1 MSALEEWLTQVPPPG
16 PASYVYQGLCPS
28 TGQLLT
34 LERTP
39 RAEAVAR
46 ALMERLGRLEKGRM
60 FGVLLTDRGVLIAFS
75 GVEEREGWVPPIR
88 PHDLPE
94 REVAELAALKREVQE
109 LPVELARQAV
119 ESLAQ
124 ERDRMGERH
133 RARKAARA
141 LQREQGGD
149 LEALRQESLADERE
163 LKAHKAR
170 ARDLQARYR
179 ALEDRR
185 VELVRRRRA
194 LSRQLHR
201 DLQQRFQASL
211 FPGQAWSLASLFPGN
226 APGGTGE
233 CCAPKLLHY
242 AARHG
247 LTPLGM
253 AEFWWGPPKDGRQAG
268 AFYPACAER
277 CQPLLGALLSRQ
289 ELLVVYRDDDL
300 IAIHKPPG
308 VLSVPGRGP
317 LQQDCMLSR
326 MQRVDPEVLGVHRL
340 DLETTG
346 VLLFARNRPAQSEL
360 HRLFRERRVE
370 KVYLA
375 ELTARPD
382 PPEGTIDMPLRDKP
396 ALTHYRA
403 LEGTRVEFRPVT
415 GRTNQLRHH
424 AALGLQAPIRGDRL
438 HGPEGPRLYL
448 HCSSM
453 AFELGGRRLEVTA
466 PCPF

>member
-1 MSALEEWLTQVPPPG
+1 MTALEEWLDQVPPPG
-16 PASYVYQGLCPS
+16 PAAYVYQGHCPS

-39 RAEAVAR
+39 AAEAVAR
-46 ALMERLGRLEKGRM
+46 ALMGRLGRLEKGRM
-60 FGVLLTDRGVLIAFS
+60 FGVLVTDQGVLIASS
-75 GVEEREGWVPPIR
+75 GVEERPGWVPPIR
-88 PHDLPE
+88 PHDLPD
-94 REVAELAALKREVQE
+94 REVAELAALKREILE
-109 LPVELARQAV
+109 LPLELARQAV
-119 ESLAQ
+119 ESHAQ
-124 ERDRMGERH
+124 ERARLGERH
-133 RARKAARA
+133 RANKEARA
-141 LQREQGGD
+141 RRRQEGGD
-149 LEALRQESLADERE
+149 LEVLRQESLADERE

-170 ARDLQARYR
+170 ARDLQARFK

-253 AEFWWGPPKDGRQAG
+253 AEFWWGPPRDGRREG
-268 AFYPACAER
+268 EFYPACAER

-289 ELLVVYRDDDL
+289 ELRVVYQDDDL

-326 MQRVDPEVLGVHRL
+326 MQRLYPEVLGIHRL

-346 VLLFARNRPAQSEL
+346 VLLFARNRQAQSEL
-360 HRLFRERRVE
+360 HRLFRERRIE

-375 ELTARPD
+375 ELIARPQ
-382 PPEGTIDMPLRDKP
+382 PPEGTIDLPLRDKS
-396 ALTHYRA
+396 AVTHYRA

-424 AALGLQAPIRGDRL
+424 AALGLHAPIRGDRL
-438 HGPEGPRLYL
+438 HGVEGPRLYL
-448 HCSSM
+448 HCSSLS
-453 AFELGGRRLEVTA
+453 FELRGRRLEVVA
-466 PCPF
+466 DCPF